1 MVISFFWPITSSVIH
16 VNGRGRGKE
25 ARPSG
30 GTRGTCIRAVG
41 QSAEEDSWRYKFI
54 GNFYLF
60 VCKTGGQ
67 TGDYRKEDE
76 DEEDTEELVK
86 ESI

>member
-1 MVISFFWPITSSVIH
+1 MGEGEEKRHVRVAEREELASEQSVSRPRKI
-16 VNGRGRGKE
+16 RGAG
-25 ARPSG
+25 
-30 GTRGTCIRAVG
+30 
-41 QSAEEDSWRYKFI
+41 RYKFI